1 MIWFLLL
8 VICIIIFVYIAAPLY
23 FKNLPNEESA
33 WARENVIK
41 AYREELKD
49 IEKSIDADGENN
61 EALTAQKS
69 VLEKRLLESAA
80 QTINISSKPKP
91 LSAAAL
97 LMLLFAGTIGTYFLI
112 GSPQLANNNALQQAV
127 LTAPQALSQNT
138 PKPQHENDASME
150 DLLISLE
157 RKLEANDGTL
167 QQWGLYARSLMT
179 VGRYE
184 EAYIAYEKTLALSG
198 NNPDIAAELKSARE
212 FGAQQSNPASTPPP
226 PGPSRDDVA
235 AAAQMSPDD
244 RAAMIQGMVD
254 GLSEKLAEN
263 PDDPAGWIRLLRARK
278 VLNQTSEAEAELKAM
293 KAHFNDKPDLVAQIL
308 AQSGWV
314 N

>member
-1 MIWFLLL
+1 MIWFLLF
-8 VICIIIFVYIAAPLY
+8 VICTIVFAYITAPLY

-33 WARENVIK
+33 WARENEIN

-49 IEKSIDADGENN
+49 IEKSIDADDENN

-69 VLEKRLLESAA
+69 VLEKRLIESAT

-91 LSAAAL
+91 ISAAGI
-97 LMLLFAGTIGTYFLI
+97 LMLLFAGTVGTYFLI
-112 GSPQLANNNALQQAV
+112 GSPQLANN
-127 LTAPQALSQNT
+127 
-138 PKPQHENDASME
+138 H
-150 DLLISLE
+150 
-157 RKLEANDGTL
+157 
-167 QQWGLYARSLMT
+167 
-179 VGRYE
+179 
-184 EAYIAYEKTLALSG
+184 
-198 NNPDIAAELKSARE
+198 
-212 FGAQQSNPASTPPP
+212 PASAPPP

-254 GLSEKLAEN
+254 GLSEKLTGN

-278 VLNQTSEAEAELKAM
+278 VLNQTLEAEAELKAM
-293 KAHFNDKPDLVAQIL
+293 KAHFNDKPDLISQIL
-308 AQSGWV
+308 AQSGWG